1 VIAQRAFI
9 ASLAG
14 SPFAAPLA
22 AGAQH
27 ATVYRVGFLS

>member
-1 VIAQRAFI
+1 MTSVIARRAFI

-14 SPFAAPLA
+14 SPFAA

-27 ATVYRVGFLS
+27 ATLYRVGFLS